1 MKIKSTWGRVFK
13 DENICL
19 INEFPKILM
28 DLNRF
33 EELDQ
38 WFTYDDDK
46 QSEVFQWYI
55 IEDASFVEWLEQ
67 FCPEI
72 YQDIHYSE
80 TLGHYILAVYH
91 LGTGWDYVPCEME
104 VNDEIY
110 PFYKKAYHDD
120 LPDDVKKMVFHE

>member
-28 DLNRF
+28 DLHRF

-38 WFTYDDDK
+38 WFQYDDTD
-46 QSEVFQWYI
+46 EVFQWYI

-72 YQDIHYSE
+72 YQDIHFSD
-80 TLGHYILAVYH
+80 TLGHYVLAVYH

-110 PFYKKAYHDD
+110 LFYKKSYYDD
-120 LPDDVKKMVFHE
+120 LSDDVKKMVFNE